1 MEAKMTVQKIT
12 IAIDEVL
19 LKRIDRLISE
29 NRFPNRSR
37 AIQEAVREKLER
49 MESSRLTRELANLDP
64 FFEQKL
70 ANDDPVF
77 SQEWLR
83 D

>member
-1 MEAKMTVQKIT
+1 MTVQKIT

-37 AIQEAVREKLER
+37 AIQKAVREKLER
-49 MESSRLTRELANLDP
+49 IESSRLARELAKLDP